1 MEVQHSMKRWGGLL
15 VAGLLMIGGA
25 ACVAPAS
32 AAGLEAGGPG
42 MWQQLI
48 ARVAAILGIPEQRLT
63 DAIKQASSERVDEE
77 ARAGRLTPEQ
87 AQRLKERIAQGQV
100 PFGHGVK
107 PGGPRG
113 GMAPGFG
120 GPLDAASV
128 LGLTPQQLMAELRGG
143 KTLAQV
149 GEAHGKTRA
158 QLKEALLAKLKAA
171 IDQAV
176 AASKMTREQADAR
189 WREAQGR
196 IDGLLD
202 RPMTAGHP
210 KGDGPRPFGPHPRP
224 PAPGR

>member
-100 PFGHGVK
+100 PFGHGFK

-113 GMAPGFG
+113 GRAFGFG
-120 GPLDAASV
+120 GPLDAAGV

-143 KTLAQV
+143 ESLA
-149 GEAHGKTRA
+149 K
-158 QLKEALLAKLKAA
+158 LKEALDKAVTSGRA
-171 IDQAV
+171 
-176 AASKMTREQADAR
+176 TREQAEAR
-189 WREAQGR
+189 LREAQGR
-196 IDGLLD
+196 IDSLLD
-202 RPMTAGHP
+202 RTMPAGRP
-210 KGDGPRPFGPHPRP
+210 KGERARPFGPRHAP
-224 PAPGR
+224 PAPGS